1 MSSLAA
7 RLAPRRT
14 PLPSQSTISVDLFVH
29 DRSLAAHQLTR
40 LHCRS
45 RFGGP
50 LPTPQRPSKGRP
62 AARCLSGVLPPTS
75 VLSLPHPGPAADP
88 AWAAVPARS
97 GTCISRD
104 SCCRPAAESVKIS
117 RAAHAHTNHGASHC
131 TAIAS
136 TSMAEAEKHSVHI
149 SSRVGRDKH
158 LPLFATATK
167 RLLIGK
173 ATLTP
178 RGRIPA

>member
-14 PLPSQSTISVDLFVH
+14 PLPSQSTSSVDLFVH
-29 DRSLAAHQLTR
+29 DRSLAAHQLIR

-45 RFGGP
+45 RFRGP
-50 LPTPQRPSKGRP
+50 PPQRPSKGRP
-62 AARCLSGVLPPTS
+62 AARCLSGVLPPTA
-75 VLSLPHPGPAADP
+75 VLSLPQPGPAADR
-88 AWAAVPARS
+88 AWAAVAARS

-104 SCCRPAAESVKIS
+104 SCCRPAAESVKIPRS
-117 RAAHAHTNHGASHC
+117 AHAHTNHGASHC
-131 TAIAS
+131 TAVAS
-136 TSMAEAEKHSVHI
+136 TSMAEAAKHSVHI
-149 SSRVGRDKH
+149 SSRVCRDKH
-158 LPLFATATK
+158 SPLFATATK

>member
-14 PLPSQSTISVDLFVH
+14 PLPSQSTFSDDLFVH
-29 DRSLAAHQLTR
+29 DRSLAAHQLTW
-40 LHCRS
+40 LHSRS
-45 RFGGP
+45 RFRGAP
-50 LPTPQRPSKGRP
+50 P
-62 AARCLSGVLPPTS
+62 AALERPTCSALSIRSATSYCRTVTPTS
-75 VLSLPHPGPAADP
+75 GSRR
-88 AWAAVPARS
+88 RS
-97 GTCISRD
+97 SMGCRGCALGTCISRD
-104 SCCRPAAESVKIS
+104 SCCRPAAESVTIP

-149 SSRVGRDKH
+149 SSRVCRDKH
-158 LPLFATATK
+158 SPLFATATK